1 MYGLVNR
8 SVEQMVRSRFGETA
22 WATIRAKAGV
32 DIDGFVALKSYPDE
46 MTYRMVGAAS
56 EVLGLP
62 PAQVL
67 EAFGEYWVLETA
79 QKGYGDVMKMSG
91 RTFPEFLQN
100 LDQMH
105 SRLSLT
111 FKHYVPPSFECTDV
125 TSDSLVLHYHS
136 SRTGLLPFVVGL
148 VKGLARWFNTP
159 ATVEVLQSRDQ
170 GADHDAL
177 LVKFGA

>member
-22 WATIRAKAGV
+22 WETIRAKAGV

-67 EAFGEYWVLETA
+67 EAFGEYWVRQTA
-79 QKGYGDVMKMSG
+79 KASYGDLMHLQG
-91 RTFPEFLQN
+91 RTLPEFLQN

-105 SRLSLT
+105 SRLALT
-111 FKHYVPPSFECTDV
+111 FKEMRPPSFRCTDI
-125 TSDSLVLHYHS
+125 TPGSLLLHYHS
-136 SRTGLLPFVVGL
+136 ERAGLLPFVIGL
-148 VKGLARWFNTP
+148 VKGLGTFFSTSVA
-159 ATVEVLQSRDQ
+159 VEVVSRRDD
-170 GADHDAL
+170 GGDADVL
-177 LVKFGA
+177 RVLMGG